1 MNGNNDI
8 TYEDACT
15 SLQSIANTM
24 DGQIFLA
31 YWFRKLGDGATL
43 YHPDPRIQEQNVA
56 RHDDACDLR
65 TMMKHK

>member
-1 MNGNNDI
+1 MNNEI

-15 SLQSIANTM
+15 AMLSMANTM

-31 YWFRKLGDGATL
+31 YLFRKLGDGDTL
-43 YHPDPRIQEQNVA
+43 YHPDVRMQERNVA
-56 RHDDACDLR
+56 LHDVLCDLR